1 MMGFRNSE
9 IKNLAKELKVLDSLA
24 FEWMPFVPPILLSLE
39 GSRVAFKQPSGY
51 VIRLPSTV

>member
-1 MMGFRNSE
+1 MRS
-9 IKNLAKELKVLDSLA
+9 
-24 FEWMPFVPPILLSLE
+24 FVPPIPLSLE